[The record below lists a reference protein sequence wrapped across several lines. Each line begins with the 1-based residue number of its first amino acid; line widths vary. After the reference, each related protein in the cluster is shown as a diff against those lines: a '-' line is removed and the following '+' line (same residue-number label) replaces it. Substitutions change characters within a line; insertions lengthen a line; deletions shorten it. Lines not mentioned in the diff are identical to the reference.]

1 MKLIWAIVCIM
12 AMWTAIKF
20 VFLVFKR
27 LGSKN
32 SMNSMIDK
40 MEEKM
45 SEGADNV
52 AYYIKENRRKKK
64 EKKDEEDR
72 PIVTIR

>member
-1 MKLIWAIVCIM
+1 
-12 AMWTAIKF
+12 
-20 VFLVFKR
+20 
-27 LGSKN
+27 
-32 SMNSMIDK
+32 MNSMIDK

-72 PIVTIR
+72 PIVTINKNHERCLETGTSLFLCLRKEIVWKDIFL